1 MSLSAPHTSPNGVR
15 TYAGHYRDG
24 QAVYFY
30 NEDNGTRIYT
40 GRFWFSRRY
49 YSFPLGRSTDVACG
63 CFSDGIKSGR
73 WTFAHK
79 MHGLRQRLSVSY
91 SDGSHDGT
99 YSYKSVYKSRALGF
113 KSGVTTLVSVLY
125 GDKAVGDVSCCL
137 NGETVTGSCDGDGRP
152 DGLWKMDSTKTAK
165 CETRYEMWEHGVCLE
180 AYVIDE
186 ATGERKTAKGHLPDL
201 VSSLVRRECM
211 PLENIVRKGSEAW
224 RGFRVR

>member
-1 MSLSAPHTSPNGVR
+1 MSLFAPRTSPNGVR
-15 TYAGHYRDG
+15 TYAGLYRDG
-24 QAVYFY
+24 RAVYFY

-49 YSFPLGRSTDVACG
+49 YSLPLGSSTDVASG

-73 WTFAHK
+73 WSFTHK
-79 MHGLRQRLSVSY
+79 THGLHQRLDVSY
-91 SDGSHDGT
+91 SDGSHNGT
-99 YSYKSVYKSRALGF
+99 YSYKSVYKSRYLGF
-113 KSGVTTLVSVLY
+113 RSGVTTLVAVLDS
-125 GDKAVGDVSCCL
+125 DKPVGGMSCSL

-152 DGLWKMDSTKTAK
+152 DGLWKMDSAKTAK
-165 CETRYEMWEHGVCLE
+165 CETLYEVWEHGVCRE

-211 PLENIVRKGSEAW
+211 SLENIVRKGSEAW
-224 RGFRVR
+224 RGFSVR